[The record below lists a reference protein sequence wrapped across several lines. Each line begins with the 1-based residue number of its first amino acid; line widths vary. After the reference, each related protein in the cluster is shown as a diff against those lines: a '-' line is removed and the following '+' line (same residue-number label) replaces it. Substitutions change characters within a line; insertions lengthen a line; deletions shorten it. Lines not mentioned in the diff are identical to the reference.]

1 MGMRRSNDW
10 RRQPGLM
17 ALALIMVF
25 TLAAAPLSMSA
36 SAALGQDSGQ
46 DKKSK
51 KSKKKNSETTST
63 TASSTEEDNKAST
76 ESSSDKKKQADSSES
91 ESGSETKSK
100 KGGKGKKGSG
110 KAAAAIPTGQA
121 ILWKGHP
128 DVRQVNLYWGV
139 GSETGVPKAPF
150 TFVKEDVTGTNPK
163 VKVVD
168 ANGVKWN
175 VKFDEEV
182 HAEVAAS
189 RLVWACGYMV
199 EASYFVPS
207 GKIIG
212 VKGLNRAKN
221 FVRADGSFTNAM
233 FENRPETIARRNIRW
248 TWDSNPFV
256 GTKEFSGLAILN
268 VLLNNWDAKVD
279 NNNVLGIL
287 GEDNQVYEWYVQS
300 DWGGTFGKMG
310 GVFSHTK
317 WDVNDYSKQAFI
329 SGVSGGKL
337 QLNYSGKMG
346 SSLKSVP
353 IEHARWFAGIIGQLT
368 DEQIRDAF
376 KAAGATDQEV
386 SGFSARIRHKINELK
401 AAAGR

>member
-1 MGMRRSNDW
+1 MGMKGRNDW
-10 RRQPGLM
+10 KRQLGLM
-17 ALALIMVF
+17 VLALVMVC
-25 TLAAAPLSMSA
+25 TLAGAPLSASA
-36 SAALGQDSGQ
+36 SASVDK

-51 KSKKKNSETTST
+51 KAKKTSGETAS
-63 TASSTEEDNKAST
+63 TASSTEQVDSADAT
-76 ESSSDKKKQADSSES
+76 SSSDKKKKEEASSSEA
-91 ESGSETKSK
+91 GSETKSK
-100 KGGKGKKGSG
+100 KGGKGKKGSE
-110 KAAAAIPTGQA
+110 KADAAASMPKGQP
-121 ILWKGHP
+121 IMWKGHA
-128 DVRQVNLYWGV
+128 DLGQMNLYWGV
-139 GSETGVPKAPF
+139 GSESGTPKAPF

-163 VKVVD
+163 VKVLD

-199 EASYFVPS
+199 EASYFIPS

-212 VKGLNRAKN
+212 VKGLGRAKN
-221 FVRADGSFTNAM
+221 FVGADGSFTNAM

-248 TWDSNPFV
+248 TWDSNPFI

-279 NNNVLGIL
+279 NNNVLGIY
-287 GEDNQVYEWYVQS
+287 GDDNQVYEWYVQS

-386 SGFSARIRHKINELK
+386 SGFSGRIRHKINELK
-401 AAAGR
+401 AVAGR

>member
-1 MGMRRSNDW
+1 MGMRRSDNW
-10 RRQPGLM
+10 KRQLGLM
-17 ALALIMVF
+17 VLALIMVF
-25 TLAAAPLSMSA
+25 TSAGASWMVSA
-36 SAALGQDSGQ
+36 SDSVNK
-46 DKKSK
+46 DKKAK
-51 KSKKKNSETTST
+51 KAKKGDSETTST
-63 TASSTEEDNKAST
+63 AASTEE
-76 ESSSDKKKQADSSES
+76 SDSN
-91 ESGSETKSK
+91 SETKSK
-100 KGGKGKKGSG
+100 KSGKGKKGSN
-110 KAAAAIPTGQA
+110 KVDAAASMPKGQP
-121 ILWKGHP
+121 ILWKEHP
-128 DVRQVNLYWGV
+128 NVSQLNLYYGV
-139 GSETGVPKAPF
+139 GSDAGIPKAPF

-212 VKGLNRAKN
+212 VNGLGRAKK
-221 FVRADGSFTNAM
+221 FVGADGSFNTAM

-248 TWDSNPFV
+248 SWDSNPFV

-279 NNNVLGIL
+279 NNNVLGIY
-287 GEDNQVYEWYVQS
+287 GDNNQVNEWYVQS

-329 SGVSGGKL
+329 SGVSGGQLK
-337 QLNYSGKMG
+337 LNYSGKMG

-353 IEHARWFAGIIGQLT
+353 VEHAKWFAGIIGQLT

-386 SGFSARIRHKINELK
+386 VAFSARVRYKINELK
-401 AAAGR
+401 AATGR

>member
-1 MGMRRSNDW
+1 MRMKGSENW
-10 RRQPGLM
+10 LRQLGLM
-17 ALALIMVF
+17 LLALTIVF
-25 TLAAAPLSMSA
+25 TSAGASLYTSA
-36 SAALGQDSGQ
+36 SGAVAQ
-46 DKKSK
+46 DKKAKKAK
-51 KSKKKNSETTST
+51 KSSDETTST
-63 TASSTEEDNKAST
+63 TSSTAEEEAVEAK
-76 ESSSDKKKQADSSES
+76 SSSKKDKKKKAESSEEEAS
-91 ESGSETKSK
+91 SETKSK
-100 KGGKGKKGSG
+100 KGGKGKKGSAG
-110 KAAAAIPTGQA
+110 TDAAATMPKGQA
-121 ILWKGHP
+121 ILWKEHP
-128 DVRQVNLYWGV
+128 DITQVNLYWGV
-139 GSETGVPKAPF
+139 GGEEGVPKPPF

-212 VKGLNRAKN
+212 VKGLNRAKK
-221 FVRADGSFTNAM
+221 FVGADGSFTNAM
-233 FENRPETIARRNIRW
+233 FENRPETVARRNIRW

-279 NNNVLGIL
+279 NNNVLGIY
-287 GEDNQVYEWYVQS
+287 GDDNQVYDWYIQS

-310 GVFSHTK
+310 GYFSHTK

-329 SGVSGGKL
+329 SGVSGGRL

-353 IEHARWFAGIIGQLT
+353 LEHAKWFAGIIGQLS

-376 KAAGATDQEV
+376 KTAGATDQEV
-386 SGFSARIRHKINELK
+386 SAFSARVRSKINELK
-401 AAAGR
+401 AVAGR

>member
-1 MGMRRSNDW
+1 MEIKKINNW
-10 RRQPGLM
+10 KRQLGLM
-17 ALALIMVF
+17 ALALTMVF
-25 TLAAAPLSMSA
+25 TLAGAPLITSA
-36 SAALGQDSGQ
+36 STSVDK
-46 DKKSK
+46 DKKAK
-51 KSKKKNSETTST
+51 KAKKAEGETTST
-63 TASSTEEDNKAST
+63 ATSTEEVNLADSN
-76 ESSSDKKKQADSSES
+76 SSSNKEKKKKKDSVES
-91 ESGSETKSK
+91 ESASETNSK
-100 KGGKGKKGSG
+100 KSGKGKNSAD
-110 KAAAAIPTGQA
+110 KAAAAAAMPKGQA
-121 ILWKGHP
+121 ILWKGHT
-128 DVRQVNLYWGV
+128 DLGQVNLYWGV
-139 GSETGVPKAPF
+139 GGEAGVPKAPF

-207 GKIIG
+207 TKIIG
-212 VKGLNRAKN
+212 VTGLGRAKK
-221 FVRADGSFTNAM
+221 FVGSDGSITNAM
-233 FENRPETIARRNIRW
+233 FENRPDTIARRNIRW

-279 NNNVLGIL
+279 NNNVLGMY
-287 GEDNQVYEWYVQS
+287 GDDNQVYEWYVQS

-329 SGVSGGKL
+329 SGVSGGSLK
-337 QLNYSGKMG
+337 LNYSGKMG

-353 IEHARWFAGIIGQLT
+353 VEHAKWFAGIIGQLT

-376 KAAGATDQEV
+376 KAAGANDQEIV
-386 SGFSARIRHKINELK
+386 AFSARIRHKINELK
-401 AAAGR
+401 AATGR